1 MIFRILSN
9 IKKNIYLRKIKYFI
23 KSNNLKRLISANGAH
38 IICLDIGAAVF
49 EHTKWLTFLN
59 SKKTIWI
66 ASDPSKSG
74 LDYLKN
80 WIWKS
85 KLIIEKF
92 ALSNRG
98 GKLYFYETN
107 QKTGSS
113 LKKIN
118 ISENIAHRIDYDY
131 FFPLKKKKIATK
143 SIKEVI
149 ENYSKLKDIPIF
161 IKIDIQGYESSLLK
175 GLESFF
181 KKKQICGLEIESS
194 LLSEP
199 IYKDGSKFNELSIF
213 LEKKGFE
220 LLKFKA
226 FDFNNKLHKHNT
238 INECDSVFA
247 LKHTIINKKKL
258 NYKIAMLQFYLNY
271 DLNNEI
277 KYLKSNNKD
286 LKLFLEKNC
295 IKIN

>member
-1 MIFRILSN
+1 M
-9 IKKNIYLRKIKYFI
+9 
-23 KSNNLKRLISANGAH
+23 
-38 IICLDIGAAVF
+38 
-49 EHTKWLTFLN
+49 
-59 SKKTIWI
+59 
-66 ASDPSKSG
+66 
-74 LDYLKN
+74 
-80 WIWKS
+80 
-85 KLIIEKF
+85 
-92 ALSNRG
+92 
-98 GKLYFYETN
+98 
-107 QKTGSS
+107 
-113 LKKIN
+113 
-118 ISENIAHRIDYDY
+118 
-131 FFPLKKKKIATK
+131 
-143 SIKEVI
+143 
-149 ENYSKLKDIPIF
+149 
-161 IKIDIQGYESSLLK
+161 K

-271 DLNNEI
+271 DLYNEV

-286 LKLFLEKNC
+286 LKLFLEKNY